1 MTRAFSGLSF
11 GALAL
16 LLTVFCLLPS
26 ASPVRADTASD
37 IQAQID
43 AHNAQIK
50 ALEADIAAFQKELDT
65 LGTKKTTLQSA
76 INALALSQKQ
86 LASQIQV
93 TRNKISSAN
102 LRIQELSSSIGDKE
116 ASITV
121 NKNAIAKA
129 LRSVA
134 AGERESLVSV
144 LISAH
149 SFTEAWQAAD
159 EVLLFN
165 RALGDDIRNLRAA
178 RTELATNRDAVT
190 KQKTQ
195 LVSLQ
200 NDLAL
205 QKRSVDASKV
215 AQQQLLVQTKNQE
228 SNYQKLIAQKQ
239 AAQESFEQQLANLE
253 GQLALVVHPGLLPK
267 VGSGVL
273 SWPFDNAFGLKCTGR
288 KTTFGN
294 LFCIT
299 QYFGDTA
306 FATANPQ
313 IYNNQGHNAIDIGTP
328 DGTAVTAALSGTV
341 LAAGNTDLSRDAQ
354 GRQCYSFGKW
364 VMLKHGNGLSTLYA
378 HLSEI
383 DVSPGQSV
391 ATGQVIGLSGR
402 TGYATGP
409 HLHFGVYATE
419 GTQIMTLG
427 KFRGLSGTPCANAS
441 MPVASRD
448 AYLNPLSYL

>member
-1 MTRAFSGLSF
+1 MTRAPGLSF
-11 GALAL
+11 GVLAL
-16 LLTVFCLLPS
+16 LFTGFCLLVS
-26 ASPVRADTASD
+26 GPVYADTASD
-37 IQAQID
+37 IQAQIN
-43 AHNAQIK
+43 AHSEQIR
-50 ALEADIAAFQKELDT
+50 ALEADVAAFQKELDI
-65 LGTKKTTLQSA
+65 LDTKKTTLQSA
-76 INALALSQKQ
+76 ISSLALSQKQ

-102 LRIQELSSSIGDKE
+102 LRIKELTSSIGDKE

-121 NKNAIAKA
+121 NQNAIAKA
-129 LRSVA
+129 LRSIA
-134 AGERESLVSV
+134 EGERKPLVSV

-149 SFTEAWQAAD
+149 SFTEAWRAAD
-159 EVLLFN
+159 EALLFN
-165 RALGDDIRNLRAA
+165 RALGDDITALRSV

-190 KQKTQ
+190 KQKVQ

-200 NDLAL
+200 SELAL

-239 AAQESFEQQLANLE
+239 AAQKSFEQQLANLE
-253 GQLALVVHPGLLPK
+253 SQLALVVHPGLLPK
-267 VGSGVL
+267 VGTGVL
-273 SWPFDNAFGLKCTGR
+273 SWPFNNAFRLKCAER
-288 KTTFGN
+288 KAMFGN

-299 QYFGDTA
+299 QYFGNTT

-313 IYNNQGHNAIDIGTP
+313 IYNNNGHNAIDIGTQ
-328 DGTAVTAALSGTV
+328 DGAAITAALSGTV
-341 LAAGNTDLSRDAQ
+341 LATGNTDLSRDAQ

-364 VMLKHGNGLSTLYA
+364 VMLKHDNGLSTLYA

-383 DVSPGQSV
+383 DISPGQSV

-427 KFRGLSGTPCANAS
+427 KFKGLSGTPCANAS